1 MTNMDIVKSQEYHD
15 LLKKL
20 NPEMSFEP
28 RMDGINTMID
38 FFKYQSNPNDEIS
51 YMEEHEITYEIFR
64 HTYFFIE
71 LDDLTLIGLYNNQLG
86 REYIVLVER
95 DGSIHFIGDSIINWT
110 NDPRLEFSPDKV
122 FEFQTACFY
131 KYHIPTTT
139 WSEQKVKISKTD
151 ASEEFNKDEKYQNYL
166 KSDLLYDTYAHL
178 RDHRKRN
185 GLNIKK
191 FRVRIL
197 GFAKSKGVHAFYIA
211 DNSRRTECILDYRFF
226 SHIAKKDIKGF
237 MDVDVTYNYN
247 ENGFIDIKSYKT
259 SKVSL
264 FNLVGLFSGFKER
277 MRLITYYI
285 HYIKIFILFFSMAKY
300 MDLKSGFNKNKK

>member
-1 MTNMDIVKSQEYHD
+1 MTNMEIVKSQEYQE
-15 LLKKL
+15 LLKEL
-20 NPEMSFEP
+20 DADMSFIP
-28 RMDGINTMID
+28 QMDSINTMID
-38 FFKYQSNPNDEIS
+38 FFKYQSNPNDKIS
-51 YMEEHEITYEIFR
+51 YMEEHEITYEILR

-110 NDPRLEFSPDKV
+110 NDPRLDFSADKV

-131 KYHIPTTT
+131 KYNIPTTT
-139 WSEQKVKISKTD
+139 WTEQKVKISKTD
-151 ASEEFNKDEKYQNYL
+151 ASEEFNNDEKYQNYL
-166 KSDLLYDTYAHL
+166 KSDILYDTYTHL
-178 RDHRKRN
+178 RDHRRKN
-185 GLNIKK
+185 GLNTKK

-197 GFAKSKGVHAFYIA
+197 GFAKSQGVHAFYIA

-226 SHIAKKDIKGF
+226 SHIPHNDIKGF
-237 MDVDVTYNYN
+237 MDIDVIYDYH

-277 MRLITYYI
+277 MRLITYYV
-285 HYIKIFILFFSMAKY
+285 HYVKIFILLFSMAKY
-300 MDLKSGFNKNKK
+300 IDLKSTLNKFKK